1 MRRSLPFVLVGLA
14 ILVGLASMSLPQV
27 ALAHGSVEANR
38 ASVSNDAHLAAYYE
52 YGTTQVH
59 PKVCVHV
66 ILQARPGDG
75 GSWTEL
81 RNSRQCDR
89 NLSGSYWLIKVYV
102 YSCKKDYRAIG
113 RGVSY
118 GARGRAHLEA
128 SDTSKILQNW
138 C

>member
-1 MRRSLPFVLVGLA
+1 MT
-14 ILVGLASMSLPQV
+14 LPQV
-27 ALAHGSVEANR
+27 ALAHGSVETNR
-38 ASVSNDAHLAAYYE
+38 AFVSNDAHLAAYYQ

-59 PKVCVHV
+59 RRVCVQI
-66 ILQARPGDG
+66 ILQERPGDG
-75 GSWTEL
+75 GTWTDL
-81 RNSRQCDR
+81 RNSRQCDWH
-89 NLSGSYWLIKVYV
+89 LSGSYWLIKVYV

-118 GARGRAHLEA
+118 SVQGRAHLEA

>member
-1 MRRSLPFVLVGLA
+1 VRRSLPFVLVGLA

-89 NLSGSYWLIKVYV
+89 NLSGMWGHLCNAAAWVT
-102 YSCKKDYRAIG
+102 RAKA
-113 RGVSY
+113 RAANFPAPPPRRLGVH
-118 GARGRAHLEA
+118 ALR
-128 SDTSKILQNW
+128 
-138 C
+138 